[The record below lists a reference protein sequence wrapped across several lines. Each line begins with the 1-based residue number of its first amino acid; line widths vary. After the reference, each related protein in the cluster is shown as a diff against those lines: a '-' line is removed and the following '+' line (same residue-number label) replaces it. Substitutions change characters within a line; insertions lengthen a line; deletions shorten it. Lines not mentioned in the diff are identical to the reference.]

1 MRTSEDLIEL
11 VKKNINEFYFE
22 DSFIETHGAEEVDS
36 EGGFGEINQVHHNWN
51 DTDSAYIVWE
61 CKKYGEFYGTHV
73 NYSPYD
79 GYSHEWVTLKRVFPK
94 EKTVIVYE

>member
-36 EGGFGEINQVHHNWN
+36 EGEGEYYHKIILFKEENIFIKFKA
-51 DTDSAYIVWE
+51 SY
-61 CKKYGEFYGTHV
+61 
-73 NYSPYD
+73 YSYEGVELD
-79 GYSHEWVTLKRVFPK
+79 YAE
-94 EKTVIVYE
+94 VYEVEPREVVVTQYFKKDGK